1 MLLSALAV
9 SGTLLLVVTGLL
21 NFSVFVR
28 QLRSNREQLETTRR
42 MLENARQ
49 QPEIQLVQRAM
60 LATSEHLEILVEKP
74 YLRPYLYASK
84 NWTEEGRAS
93 CDEAMAELLLDNL
106 ASAIIHSAAFPQS
119 PIRGVEQTIRF
130 HLRNSP
136 AMRDFLDE
144 AFDRFPL
151 AGLALLSLKNETK
164 AQTEEDLRRLI
175 AAAGDARKRCGVKD
189 FSGISNRRTKRNR
202 WNWRSIATTG
212 RAPSRAGNRR
222 LCFRGTEC
230 NAGERRLM
238 FDYVTLTGS
247 ISARKS
253 AHPCDIFAM
262 RLILRPPGKR
272 TFPIV
277 SRRIGPKAFFVEPFL
292 MLGAAFLWFTVLPFA
307 GLFCSGAVLAKKL

>member
-1 MLLSALAV
+1 MLLSVLAV

-74 YLRPYLYASK
+74 YLRPYLYANK

-93 CDEAMAELLLDNL
+93 CDEAKAMAELLLDNP
-106 ASAIIHSAAFPQS
+106 ASAIIHSAAFPQY

-175 AAAGDARKRCGVKD
+175 AAAGDAREKV
-189 FSGISNRRTKRNR
+189 RRE
-202 WNWRSIATTG
+202 
-212 RAPSRAGNRR
+212 R
-222 LCFRGTEC
+222 LLQHIQSTDKTEPL
-230 NAGERRLM
+230 E
-238 FDYVTLTGS
+238 
-247 ISARKS
+247 
-253 AHPCDIFAM
+253 
-262 RLILRPPGKR
+262 
-272 TFPIV
+272 
-277 SRRIGPKAFFVEPFL
+277 
-292 MLGAAFLWFTVLPFA
+292 
-307 GLFCSGAVLAKKL
+307 LAKYSYDRARTIACGQSPALLPRN